1 MNTNIQPLQFAEW
14 FAKNRHTL
22 SHNGLPLD
30 GGEPGRR
37 DPADFGTCGVRIL
50 FCRLSTYDAVA
61 PSITHRLLYWAA
73 NRVKDVYADLA
84 FLPAAAD
91 AAILER
97 DGIPWWLANGCKQS
111 PRDFDIIAISLSV
124 PQEAVNL
131 PAALAHSGLELTAAA
146 RRATPGHPLIVL
158 GGNSANAVPFLHGD
172 AGDAAGSGGLVDVV
186 CNGDGLG
193 WLQEFLPAFAKAK
206 KKRGGFDRQAFLLAA
221 ARKIVGTYVPEFYR
235 HHTDLGRLT
244 EIVPAEEDVPLPV
257 PYRSE
262 PPDLWLEEYDG
273 AYIPFADQDAEE
285 TLPLSVG
292 CRFRCRFCQTGWGR
306 GVPVDSP
313 AGALVE
319 AAHRLKINTAAED
332 LNLLASD
339 ACSVPEMAAAIRG
352 LLPLFRHV
360 SVKSLSV
367 AGLARDPEGRELVKN
382 LDKREF
388 SLGVEGI
395 SHRLRAHLGKQADA
409 ATLEETVRALAFG
422 GGLRQLKLFFIMT
435 GRETKADAEELFRL
449 MRRIRE
455 ASPGG
460 RIVASFTPLFLA
472 PFTPLQFAAVH
483 RIEPSVLEEIEKA
496 VKNAHGEFR
505 WSTAPGEIRFM
516 THLSR
521 AGRAAT
527 RTLVRISV
535 EKKLRY
541 YDSFSLS
548 AIAECEREF
557 KLDFP
562 ALNQLDAAI
571 PEGGVL
577 PWDDCDCGTARHLL
591 LRAYKQ
597 AEANVL
603 NPPAV
608 ETRLAPP
615 PARRLPPPPALADAE
630 TAPLTFWTW
639 LPVADAPRP
648 GTTLARG
655 LLRDW
660 FATCPEAADAYHG
673 DAALLRLPG
682 FAGWTLLR
690 ASFSAKDTQL
700 PFGGLLTKTPSPE
713 RRAVIAGP
721 LAPEELPALETLVYH
736 VVLPAAESAAAIT
749 GLETA
754 LKTQKVH
761 FQAMHRPS
769 GFWRVVGKNFRRRA
783 GLYAAWTDTAGVLHL
798 LCTERVFELLG
809 GDAARLLRTPL
820 ATAVLI
826 QDGKCPKCG
835 GERLRA
841 IRGTVTVTCP
851 DCAE

>member
-1 MNTNIQPLQFAEW
+1 MNTSNPDFSAW
-14 FAKNRHTL
+14 FVQNRHAL
-22 SHNGLPLD
+22 SHNGLALD

-37 DPADFGTCGVRIL
+37 DPAAFEACGVRIL

-61 PSITHRLLYWAA
+61 PSITHRMLYWAA

-84 FLPAAAD
+84 FLPSAAD

-97 DGIPWWLANGCKQS
+97 DDIPWWLANGCKHA

-172 AGDAAGSGGLVDVV
+172 AGDEPGCGGLVDVV
-186 CNGDGLG
+186 CNGDGIG
-193 WLQEFLPAFAKAK
+193 WLQEFLPAFAKVK
-206 KKRGGFDRQAFLLAA
+206 KKRGGFDRQAFLLIAA
-221 ARKIVGTYVPEFYR
+221 KKIAGTYVPEFYK
-235 HHTDLGRLT
+235 HNTDIGRLT

-257 PYRSE
+257 AYRSD
-262 PPDLWLEEYDG
+262 PPELWLEEYDG
-273 AYIPFADQDAEE
+273 AYIPFADKDAEE

-306 GVPVDSP
+306 GTPVDSP
-313 AGALVE
+313 ACTLVE

-339 ACSVPEMAAAIRG
+339 ACSVPEMSEAIRG
-352 LLPLFRHV
+352 LLPIFRHV

-483 RIEPSVLEEIEKA
+483 RIEPAVLEEIEKA

-516 THLSR
+516 TRLSR
-521 AGRAAT
+521 AGHAAT
-527 RTLVRISV
+527 RALVRISV

-541 YDSFSLS
+541 YDSFSLA

-562 ALNQLDAAI
+562 ALDLLDAAI
-571 PEGGVL
+571 PDGGVL
-577 PWDDCDCGTARHLL
+577 PWDDFDCGTARHLL

-597 AEANVL
+597 AETNIL

-615 PARRLPPPPALADAE
+615 PARRQPPPPALTDAE

-639 LPVADAPRP
+639 LPIADAPRP

-655 LLRDW
+655 FLRDW
-660 FATCPEAADAYHG
+660 FVACPEAADAYHG

-690 ASFSAKDTQL
+690 ASFSAEDTAL
-700 PFGGLLTKTPSPE
+700 PTGKLLVKTLSPD

-721 LAPEELPALETLVYH
+721 LAPEELPALDTLVYH
-736 VVLPAAESAAAIT
+736 TVLPATDSATAIV
-749 GLETA
+749 GLETV
-754 LKTQKVH
+754 LKAQKVH

-769 GFWRVVGKNFRRRA
+769 GFWRVVGKNFRRRS
-783 GLYAAWTDTAGVLHL
+783 GLYAAWTAGDGVLHL
-798 LCTERVFELLG
+798 LCTERIFELLG
-809 GDAARLLRTPL
+809 GEAAKLLRTPL
-820 ATAVLI
+820 ATAVLVH
-826 QDGKCPKCG
+826 DGKCPKCG

-841 IRGTVTVTCP
+841 IRGTAAVTCP